1 LAILELENIA
11 VGYGRFHVIED
22 VSLSLHEG
30 EFLSIIGPNGAGK
43 TTLIGA
49 MSGALPTSGGRIMYA
64 NKDVTHWKADKRA
77 RAGIGRSY
85 QKTHLFPNLS
95 ARANVQLAIQARC
108 GVPLRQVLSRVPEEI
123 HAEAAEGLQ
132 QVGLDAHANL
142 SPAAFPT
149 GDKRKVDLALLLAMQ
164 PRVLLFDGPT
174 AGMSLAEAPA
184 ILDLIAGL
192 KVSGRYSVVLVEHK
206 LEVVMRLS
214 DRVAVMH
221 QGALLTAGS
230 PADVMANPDVERAYL
245 GGSHGRAS
253 HGK

>member
-1 LAILELENIA
+1 MAILELEQIA

-49 MSGALPTSGGRIMYA
+49 MSGALAPSGGRILFEQ
-64 NKDVTHWKADKRA
+64 KDVTRWAADKRA

-85 QKTHLFPNLS
+85 QKTHLFPNLT
-95 ARANVQLAIQARC
+95 ARANVQLAVQARR
-108 GVPLRQVLSRVPEEI
+108 GVRLRQVLSRVAQEI
-123 HAEAAEGLQ
+123 QAEATEGLR
-132 QVGLDAHANL
+132 QVGLEGHADL
-142 SPAAFPT
+142 SAAALSH
-149 GDKRKVDLALLLAMQ
+149 GDKRKLELAMLLALQ
-164 PRVLLFDGPT
+164 PKVLLLDEPT

-192 KVSGRYSVVLVEHK
+192 KASGRYSLVLVEHK

-221 QGALLTAGS
+221 QGALLTHGT
-230 PADVMANPDVERAYL
+230 PAEVMANPEVERAYL
-245 GGSHGRAS
+245 GTAHGRANY
-253 HGK
+253 GQ